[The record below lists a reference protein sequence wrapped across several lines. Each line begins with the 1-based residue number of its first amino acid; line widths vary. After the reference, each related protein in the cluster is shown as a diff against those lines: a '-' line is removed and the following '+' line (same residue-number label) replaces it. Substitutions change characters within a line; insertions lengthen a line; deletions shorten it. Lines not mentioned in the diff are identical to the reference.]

1 MTESQD
7 NIKDIE
13 SSQANTVENQKAMRE
28 QMIKVLLT
36 SEARERLYK
45 IRMVKPDTAKIIEDN
60 IIQLASSGRLKK
72 AITDKEIKEFLTS
85 MQQPQK
91 NFKISF
97 KNFKPGIFFALRA
110 KKH

>member
-13 SSQANTVENQKAMRE
+13 SSQVNAVENQKAMRE

-85 MQQPQK
+85 MQQPKK
-91 NFKISF
+91 NFKI
-97 KNFKPGIFFALRA
+97 KWA
-110 KKH
+110 

>member
-72 AITDKEIKEFLTS
+72 AITDKEIKEFLAS

-91 NFKISF
+91 NFKI
-97 KNFKPGIFFALRA
+97 KWA
-110 KKH
+110 

>member
-13 SSQANTVENQKAMRE
+13 SPQANAVENQKAMRE

-72 AITDKEIKEFLTS
+72 AITDKEIKEFLAS
-85 MQQPQK
+85 MQQPKK
-91 NFKISF
+91 NFKI
-97 KNFKPGIFFALRA
+97 KWA
-110 KKH
+110 

>member
-1 MTESQD
+1 MAESPD
-7 NIKDIE
+7 NVKDVE
-13 SSQANTVENQKAMRE
+13 PAQANAVENQKAMRE
-28 QMIKVLLT
+28 QMLKVLLT

-91 NFKISF
+91 DFKIRW
-97 KNFKPGIFFALRA
+97 A
-110 KKH
+110 

>member
-1 MTESQD
+1 MAESPD

-13 SSQANTVENQKAMRE
+13 PTQANAVENQKAMRE
-28 QMIKVLLT
+28 QMLKVLLT

-85 MQQPQK
+85 LQQPQK
-91 NFKISF
+91 DFKIRW
-97 KNFKPGIFFALRA
+97 A
-110 KKH
+110 

>member
-13 SSQANTVENQKAMRE
+13 SSQANAGENQKAMRE

-91 NFKISF
+91 NFKI
-97 KNFKPGIFFALRA
+97 KWA
-110 KKH
+110 

>member
-1 MTESQD
+1 MPESPD
-7 NIKDIE
+7 NVKDVE
-13 SSQANTVENQKAMRE
+13 PAQANAVENQKAMRE
-28 QMIKVLLT
+28 QMLKVLLT

-91 NFKISF
+91 DFKIRW
-97 KNFKPGIFFALRA
+97 A
-110 KKH
+110 

>member
-1 MTESQD
+1 MAKSPD
-7 NIKDIE
+7 NIKELE
-13 SSQANTVENQKAMRE
+13 SSQAKTADSQKAMRE
-28 QMIKVLLT
+28 QMLKVLLT

-91 NFKISF
+91 DFKIRW
-97 KNFKPGIFFALRA
+97 A
-110 KKH
+110 